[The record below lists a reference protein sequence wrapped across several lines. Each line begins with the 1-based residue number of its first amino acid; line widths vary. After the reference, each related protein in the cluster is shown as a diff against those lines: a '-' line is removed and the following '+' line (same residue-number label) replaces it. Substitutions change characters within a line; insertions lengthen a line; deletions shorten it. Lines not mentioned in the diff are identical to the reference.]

1 MIRVLLA
8 EDQAMMR
15 GALAVLLDLEDD
27 IEVAAQVGDG
37 DAVVPAALQ
46 ARPDIALLDIE
57 LPGTN
62 GIELTRELASRLPS
76 CRVIIVTTFGRP
88 G

>member
-27 IEVAAQVGDG
+27 LEVVAQVADG
-37 DAVVPAALQ
+37 AAIVPTAVDV
-46 ARPDIALLDIE
+46 RPDVALLDSE
-57 LPGTN
+57 RPHVSGRDAAAELAAALPG
-62 GIELTRELASRLPS
+62 
-76 CRVIIVTTFGRP
+76 CRVAC
-88 G
+88 

>member
-27 IEVAAQVGDG
+27 LEVVAQVSDG
-37 DAVVPAALQ
+37 AEIVPTALEV
-46 ARPDIALLDIE
+46 RPDVALLDIE
-57 LPGTN
+57 LPT
-62 GIELTRELASRLPS
+62 
-76 CRVIIVTTFGRP
+76 CRVSRP
-88 G
+88 PPCWPRCSLRAAW